1 MSLFALYVFPQPL
14 VQGLE
19 VDTQRGKMTCVDMA
33 DPELDWVC
41 EPTFELDLPG
51 PFASVAR
58 AWL

>member
-1 MSLFALYVFPQPL
+1 MALIASYVFPQPL

-33 DPELDWVC
+33 DPELDWA
-41 EPTFELDLPG
+41 TFELDLPG

>member
-1 MSLFALYVFPQPL
+1 MALIASYVFPQPL

-19 VDTQRGKMTCVDMA
+19 VDTQRGKVTCVDVA
-33 DPELDWVC
+33 DPELDWV
-41 EPTFELDLPG
+41 TVELDLPG